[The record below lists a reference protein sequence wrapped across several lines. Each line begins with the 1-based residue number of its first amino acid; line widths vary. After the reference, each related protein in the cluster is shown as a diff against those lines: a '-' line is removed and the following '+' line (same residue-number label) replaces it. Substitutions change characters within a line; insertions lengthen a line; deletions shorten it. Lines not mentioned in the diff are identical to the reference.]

1 MAFGSLSAVS
11 ITSWRNEVVSTSFN
25 AWFTFG
31 LEFSRRTV
39 VLSNDHVRGKDNESD
54 HEQELQLH
62 FSESE
67 LSRLPEMS
75 GDVLQVLNTR
85 VVVKTKA
92 LLYPCLLLSTVMRIS
107 DDNIARILSQEC
119 LC

>member
-31 LEFSRRTV
+31 LEFSRGTV
-39 VLSNDHVRGKDNESD
+39 VLSNDHVRGKNNESD

-92 LLYPCLLLSTVMRIS
+92 LLYPC
-107 DDNIARILSQEC
+107 
-119 LC
+119 